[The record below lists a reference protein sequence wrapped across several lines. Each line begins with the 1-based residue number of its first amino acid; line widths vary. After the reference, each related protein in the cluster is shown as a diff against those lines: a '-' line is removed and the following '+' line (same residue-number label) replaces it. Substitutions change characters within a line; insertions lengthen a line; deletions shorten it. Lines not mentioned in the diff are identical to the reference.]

1 MSKLI
6 MLVGLPA
13 SGKSTIAE
21 RLSTEFS
28 AEILSSDRLRKEIHG
43 DENIQEDHKSLFEE
57 LNKRA
62 NDYLAAGKNIIYDS
76 TNLNRKRRRHLI
88 QHEIKAAEKAVYY
101 LNTHVNNCCDRDKL
115 RERTV
120 GEKVIQKMYK
130 NLHIPVLNEGWNEV
144 HYIHEDSQMFADE
157 SRHSL
162 ESQLNRDVSHDEL
175 MEELVRLIPEFQTI
189 HNLPQDSKYHS
200 FSVSRHTYHV
210 YKYIFDNYQ
219 GKNRLEMLYASVF
232 HDLGKGFCKSFYN
245 YKGEETKYANFIG
258 HEYVSSQLA
267 AYYLNQL
274 HYGRDFIDRVVTL
287 VQFHMMPMNASDKK
301 LRELEKLIGY
311 DLFEE
316 LMVLHEADTLAK

>member
-13 SGKSTIAE
+13 SGKSTIAH

-43 DENIQEDHKSLFEE
+43 DDNIQEDHKSLFEE

-62 NDYLAAGKNIIYDS
+62 NDYLAAGKNVIYDS

-88 QHEIKAAEKAVYY
+88 QHEIKATEKAVYY
-101 LNTHVNNCCDRDKL
+101 LNTHINNCCDRD
-115 RERTV
+115 RVRDRTV
-120 GEKVIQKMYK
+120 GEKVIQRMYK

-144 HYIHEDSQMFADE
+144 HYIHEDGNMFSDE
-157 SRHSL
+157 SRYAL
-162 ESQLNRDVSHDEL
+162 EAQLNSDLSHDEL
-175 MEELVRLIPEFQTI
+175 MQVLMMLIPEFQSI
-189 HNLPQDSKYHS
+189 NNLPQDSKYHS

-210 YKYIFDNYQ
+210 YKYIFVNYH
-219 GKNRLEMLYASVF
+219 GRNRLEMLYASVF
-232 HDLGKGFCKSFYN
+232 HDLGKGFCKSFTN

-274 HYGRDFIDRVVTL
+274 HYGSKFIDHVVNL

-301 LRELEKLIGY
+301 INELKVLIGSE
-311 DLFEE
+311 LFED
-316 LMVLHEADTLAK
+316 LMILHEADTLAK